1 MDFGTTLSYITLYL
15 VSLVIAYYY
24 FTTRNKERMALIEA
38 GANPDMFN
46 SREKYYILFVL
57 GVLAIGIAMGV
68 MSGFVLSSFVRGS
81 NESTIYLASMLFWG
95 GGAMLGAFFT
105 IMKWMKAE

>member
-81 NESTIYLASMLFWG
+81 NESTIYLASMLFWS